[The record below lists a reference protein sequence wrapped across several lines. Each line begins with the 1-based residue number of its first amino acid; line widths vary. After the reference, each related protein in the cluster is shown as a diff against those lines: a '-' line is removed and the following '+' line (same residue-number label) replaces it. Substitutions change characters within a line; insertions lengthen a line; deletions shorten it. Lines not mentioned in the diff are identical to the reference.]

1 MMMWLVWL
9 MIIAGAVII
18 DRITKYLTV
27 AYLAPIGDYPLIE
40 GWLHLS
46 YVENTGA
53 AFGMLKDHRMLF
65 LIGSAIG
72 ILALL
77 AFLIWKEKQI
87 SVLGKVALCLV
98 IGGGIGN
105 QIDRLIQGYVVDMIY
120 VKIIDFAVFNA
131 ADTFVCVGA
140 GLMVIC
146 CLTLDRWLLEDEPKK
161 PRRKDAAKAS
171 DLSCEEDQTG
181 VAPMDASEPERE
193 STATVAEETTAA
205 EEDTTDDSSDRSE

>member
-18 DRITKYLTV
+18 DQITKYLAV
-27 AYLAPIGDYPLIE
+27 AYLAPIGDYPIIE

-65 LIGSAIG
+65 LIGSTIG

-77 AFLIWKEKQI
+77 AFLLWKEKKI

-105 QIDRLIQGYVVDMIY
+105 QIDRLVQGYVVDMIY

-161 PRRKDAAKAS
+161 PRGKDAAKGVA
-171 DLSCEEDQTG
+171 LSCEADQTD
-181 VAPMDASEPERE
+181 AAAKDASEQAHEP
-193 STATVAEETTAA
+193 TATAA
-205 EEDTTDDSSDRSE
+205 EKDTADDSSDRSE